1 MKIFNVLIVLLFLN
15 FASSNSLAE
24 TKRDCSIY
32 NSDTMMGLLDKRRCE
47 KGKPPRKKWNITEKL
62 KKLNPLEKN

>member
-1 MKIFNVLIVLLFLN
+1 MKILNILIVLLFLN

>member
-32 NSDTMMGLLDKRRCE
+32 NSDSMMGLLDKRRCE

>member
-1 MKIFNVLIVLLFLN
+1 MKILNILIVLLFLN

-47 KGKPPRKKWNITEKL
+47 KGKSPRKKWDITEKL
-62 KKLNPLEKN
+62 KKLNPLKKN

>member
-1 MKIFNVLIVLLFLN
+1 MKILNVIIVLLFLN

-47 KGKPPRKKWNITEKL
+47 KGKPPRKEWKITEKL

>member
-1 MKIFNVLIVLLFLN
+1 MKILNVLIVLLLLN

-24 TKRDCSIY
+24 TKQDCSIY
-32 NSDTMMGLLDKRRCE
+32 NNDTMMGLLDKRLCE
-47 KGKPPRKKWNITEKL
+47 KGKPPRKKWSFTEKL